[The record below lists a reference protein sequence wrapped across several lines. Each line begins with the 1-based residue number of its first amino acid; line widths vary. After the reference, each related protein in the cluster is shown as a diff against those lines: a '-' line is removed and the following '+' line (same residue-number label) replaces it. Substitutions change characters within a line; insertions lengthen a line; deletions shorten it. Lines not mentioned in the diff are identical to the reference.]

1 MRLYALAM
9 TGYMHKLRFVELKLK
24 YNLVP
29 AEDVTGVDFFL
40 YVVQANVVA
49 VGDDGLALPLKVVEV
64 IHHFRAEERAAI
76 LQRRLVDD
84 DFRALGLHSFHHA
97 LDA

>member
-29 AEDVTGVDFFL
+29 AEDVAGVDFFL
-40 YVVQANVVA
+40 HVIQASVIA
-49 VGDDGLALPLKVVEV
+49 IGDDGLAL
-64 IHHFRAEERAAI
+64 
-76 LQRRLVDD
+76 
-84 DFRALGLHSFHHA
+84 
-97 LDA
+97 